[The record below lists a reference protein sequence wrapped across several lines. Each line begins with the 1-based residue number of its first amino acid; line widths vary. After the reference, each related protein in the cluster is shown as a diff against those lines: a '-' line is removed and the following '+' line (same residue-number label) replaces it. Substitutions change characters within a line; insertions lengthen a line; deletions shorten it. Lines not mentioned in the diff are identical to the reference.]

1 MQSNNDRVINVP
13 IQDDDIVKTIT
24 CLPRTSAN
32 DGFITVNLKRMKSLR
47 KNEMQEDVKPDQ
59 LFEALEYLRLHHPD
73 YKDVLPNEVIEEF
86 MDDND
91 SVNEA
96 INEDLDQGK

>member
-1 MQSNNDRVINVP
+1 MEITFRIFNRAFLNNVHECLRPYILPVINVP

-59 LFEALEYLRLHHPD
+59 LFEALEYLRLNKTKPKP
-73 YKDVLPNEVIEEF
+73 YL
-86 MDDND
+86 
-91 SVNEA
+91 
-96 INEDLDQGK
+96 